1 MHPINRVCAILFCGI
16 LLATFTTT
24 TTTNAITTATQQV
37 TPYKFGAESKHVLRA
52 TAPNWQAKFTPLQ
65 LQMHMGTSADVLL
78 ELTDL
83 PFDAAFEVLSEN
95 PHLANVEYLIP
106 ADVINPTTQNWR
118 GNVTVDALFL
128 GSTKVYVRRVNTS
141 ERAEGTLELTIIR
154 RTRIIDHVFTG
165 SVALL
170 VSLLYINFGAAL
182 DVAVLRSLLSRPFAP
197 LIGFLT
203 QFIVMPLLGYG
214 LGVLIFPDS
223 PELQLGLFFTGVS
236 PSGGASN
243 IWAVILGGNINL
255 SVLMTTISNFAAFGM
270 MPLWIFTLGQLI
282 FDRAN
287 ITVPYENIATFAV
300 SLVVPLGIGL
310 CIQRWCPRLTR
321 VLVRLLKPICTCLI
335 LFIVIFAIV
344 TNLYLFELFSWEII
358 VAGFALPWLGYVI
371 AWCAAKAL
379 RRNSVDSLTIAI
391 ETGIQNTGIAI
402 FLLRFSLPQP
412 EADLTTVIPVSVAI
426 LTPIPLLGLY
436 VYKRCAERGIKD
448 GQLPD
453 TQQSITPT
461 HRY

>member
-1 MHPINRVCAILFCGI
+1 MNPCNSNCAIIFCGVFFAAVSA
-16 LLATFTTT
+16 LTTT
-24 TTTNAITTATQQV
+24 AQQQV
-37 TPYKFGAESKHVLRA
+37 AAYNTTGANSKRA
-52 TAPNWQAKFTPLQ
+52 ARIAAPNWHAKFTPQQ
-65 LQMHMGTSADVLL
+65 LEMHMSTSAEVLL

-83 PFDAAFEVLSEN
+83 PLDSAFEVLSEN
-95 PHLANVEYLIP
+95 PKLACVEYLIP
-106 ADVINPTTQNWR
+106 ADVINPATLVWR
-118 GNVTVDALFL
+118 GNITVDAIFL
-128 GSTKVYVRRVNTS
+128 GSTKIYVHRVNTTES
-141 ERAEGTLELTIIR
+141 AEGTLTLTIIR
-154 RTRIIDHVFTG
+154 QTRIIDHVFTG

-182 DVAVLRSLLSRPFAP
+182 DVTVLRSLLARPVAP
-197 LIGFLT
+197 IIGFLT
-203 QFIVMPLLGYG
+203 QFIIMPLLGYG
-214 LGVLIFPDS
+214 LGVLCFPDS

-270 MPLWIFTLGQLI
+270 MPLWIFTLGRLI

-300 SLVVPLGIGL
+300 ALVVPLAIGL
-310 CIQRWCPRLTR
+310 AIQRWSPRLTR
-321 VLVRLLKPICTCLI
+321 VLVRLLRPISTCLI
-335 LFIVIFAIV
+335 LFIIVFAII
-344 TNLYLFELFSWEII
+344 TNLYLFELFSWQII
-358 VAGFALPWLGYVI
+358 LAGLALPWMGYI
-371 AWCAAKAL
+371 LAWCAAKAL
-379 RRNSVDSLTIAI
+379 RRNAVDALTIAI

-436 VYKRCAERGIKD
+436 IYKRCAERGIVE
-448 GQLPD
+448 GQLD
-453 TQQSITPT
+453 TQSVTPT
-461 HRY
+461 HRN